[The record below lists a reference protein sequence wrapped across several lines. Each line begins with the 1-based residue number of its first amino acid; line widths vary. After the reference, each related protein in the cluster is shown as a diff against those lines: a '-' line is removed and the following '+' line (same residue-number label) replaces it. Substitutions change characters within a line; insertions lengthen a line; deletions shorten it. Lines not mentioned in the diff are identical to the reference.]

1 MSFDLSSGCPAAE
14 PHFGLRLTVS
24 AFEHPTR
31 LVGHLRDET
40 FALGLTCQHILSLLP
55 LQTLFAAETC

>member
-1 MSFDLSSGCPAAE
+1 MSFDLSSGCPSAE

-24 AFEHPTR
+24 ASKHPTR

-40 FALGLTCQHILSLLP
+40 FALGAYLSTYTQSSATP
-55 LQTLFAAETC
+55 DSVCG